1 MIYCVWSDES
11 LSSTA
16 LIKTHK
22 NNIFIYFKMISRL
35 FQSICCIILCC
46 TSLYSSAAENFVIED
61 IRVEGLQRLTPG
73 TIFNY
78 LPLEVGDTYDDQIS
92 REAVRS
98 LFNTGFFDDVRLE
111 RDGNVLVVIVKERP
125 AIGAIN
131 ITGNKDIKTEDLTK
145 GLDQV
150 GFSTGQVFDQS
161 KLDTLEK
168 ELRRQYFS
176 RGKYGVRI
184 TSKVSPLG
192 NNRVSVAVDISEGKA
207 ARIKQ
212 INIVGNE
219 SYPEDELLDL
229 FELTPKNLISYFTKT
244 DQYSKTKLSSD
255 LENLTSHYLDNGY
268 INFRVDSAPVTI
280 TPDKNE
286 IYITIN
292 ITEGEQYN
300 VNDVKLAGEFILPED
315 LLFPLVS
322 VRKGALFSRKQ
333 ATDTSE
339 ALTMRLGHEGYAFA
353 NVNYIPDIDEENKTV
368 AMTFFIDPGK
378 RVYVRRVNFTG
389 NTRTRDEVLRREMR
403 QLEGAWISTPFVERG
418 KLRLQRLGYFNEE
431 EVNVETPAVPGTV
444 DQVDVN
450 YTVEE
455 KPFGNFMAGLGY
467 SQGQGLIVQTS
478 VTQDNFM
485 GSGKRISFS
494 FNNSDYNRIFAVGYV
509 NPYYTVDG
517 ISRGFN
523 AKYSETNGID
533 LNITAFDNRVFGG
546 GVNFGIPISEN
557 NSIFTSLDYENT
569 TIMADGFFASEVLSF
584 CQDEGGPGDCKFD
597 VLRLSAGFAYDS
609 RNKSIFP
616 EWGMVHR
623 VSAEMGAPSW
633 GNSLEFYK
641 LTYRSQWYRPIYRRI
656 IFTVRGEA
664 GYGNSYG
671 ATDTYPFFENFYAGG
686 PKSVR
691 GFEENTLG
699 PRDSVGNPLGGNVK
713 FLAGAEMVFPIPFI
727 EKAADSARIS
737 AFLDAG
743 NVYGL
748 AEDVDLSKI
757 RYSIGIGAI
766 WQSPFG
772 LVSAS
777 LAKPYGVRAGD
788 RTQQFQFSFGTQY

>member
-1 MIYCVWSDES
+1 MVKKILLKFIHLV
-11 LSSTA
+11 LLTA
-16 LIKTHK
+16 GIHCL
-22 NNIFIYFKMISRL
+22 
-35 FQSICCIILCC
+35 
-46 TSLYSSAAENFVIED
+46 AAENFVIED

-92 REAVRS
+92 LEAVRS
-98 LFNTGFFDDVRLE
+98 LFGTGFFDDVRLE

-131 ITGNKDIKTEDLTK
+131 ITGNKDIKTEDLMK

-150 GFSTGQVFDQS
+150 GFSAGQVFDQS
-161 KLDTLEK
+161 KLDSLEK

-184 TSKVSPLG
+184 TSNVSALG
-192 NNRVSVAVDISEGKA
+192 NNRVSVAVDISEGRA

-212 INIVGNE
+212 INIIGNE
-219 SYPEDELLDL
+219 SYPEDDLLDL
-229 FELTPKNLISYFTKT
+229 FELTPPTLISYFTKT
-244 DQYSKTKLSSD
+244 DQYSKTKLSAD
-255 LENLTSHYLDNGY
+255 LESLTSHYLDNGY

-292 ITEGEQYN
+292 ITEGEQYM
-300 VNDVKLAGEFILPED
+300 VNDVKLAGEFLLPED
-315 LLFPLVS
+315 LLFPFIM
-322 VRKGALFSRKQ
+322 VRRGELFSRRN

-353 NVNYIPDIDEENKTV
+353 NVNYIPDINEEDKTV
-368 AMTFFIDPGK
+368 GLTFFVDPGK

-403 QLEGAWISTPFVERG
+403 QMEGAWISTPSVERG
-418 KLRLQRLGYFNEE
+418 KVRLQRLGYFEE
-431 EVNVETPAVPGTV
+431 DEINVETPAVPGTV

-478 VTQDNFM
+478 VTQDNFL
-485 GSGKRISFS
+485 GSGKRISFA
-494 FNNSDYNRIFAVGYV
+494 FNNSDYNRIFSVGYL

-546 GVNFGIPISEN
+546 GVSFGIPISEN

-569 TIMADGFFASEVLSF
+569 TIMADGFFANEVLSF

-609 RNKSIFP
+609 RNKAIFP
-616 EWGMVHR
+616 DWGMMHR
-623 VSAEMGAPSW
+623 VSAEVGAPSW

-641 LTYRSQWYRPIYRRI
+641 MSYRAQWFRPIYRRI
-656 IFTVRGEA
+656 IFSLKGEA
-664 GYGNSYG
+664 GYGNAYG
-671 ATDTYPFFENFYAGG
+671 STATYPFFENFYAGG

-699 PRDSVGNPLGGNVK
+699 PRDSSLNPLGGNVK
-713 FLAGAEMVFPIPFI
+713 FIGGAEVIFPVPFI
-727 EKAADSARIS
+727 EKADNVRLS

-748 AEDVDLSKI
+748 DEDVDLGKI
-757 RYSIGIGAI
+757 RYSVGVGAI
-766 WQSPFG
+766 WMSPFG
-772 LVSAS
+772 MVSVS
-777 LAKPYGVRAGD
+777 LAKPYGVQQRD
-788 RTQQFQFSFGTQY
+788 RTQQFQFSFGTQF

>member
-1 MIYCVWSDES
+1 MVKKILLKFIHLV
-11 LSSTA
+11 LLTA
-16 LIKTHK
+16 GIHCL
-22 NNIFIYFKMISRL
+22 
-35 FQSICCIILCC
+35 
-46 TSLYSSAAENFVIED
+46 AAENFVIED

-92 REAVRS
+92 LEAVRS
-98 LFNTGFFDDVRLE
+98 LFGTGFFDDVRLE

-131 ITGNKDIKTEDLTK
+131 ITGNKDIKTEDLMK

-150 GFSTGQVFDQS
+150 GFSAGQVFDQS
-161 KLDTLEK
+161 KLDSLEK

-184 TSKVSPLG
+184 TSNVSALG
-192 NNRVSVAVDISEGKA
+192 NNRVSVAVDISEGRA

-212 INIVGNE
+212 INIIGNE
-219 SYPEDELLDL
+219 SYPEDDLLDL
-229 FELTPKNLISYFTKT
+229 FELTEHTLISYFTKT
-244 DQYSKTKLSSD
+244 DQYSKTKLTAD
-255 LENLTSHYLDNGY
+255 LESLTSHYLNNGY

-292 ITEGEQYN
+292 ITEGEQYM
-300 VNDVKLAGEFILPED
+300 VNDVKLAGEFLLPED
-315 LLFPLVS
+315 LLFPFIM
-322 VRKGALFSRKQ
+322 VRRGELFSRRN

-353 NVNYIPDIDEENKTV
+353 NVNYIPDINEEDKTV
-368 AMTFFIDPGK
+368 GLTFFVDPGK

-403 QLEGAWISTPFVERG
+403 QMEGAWISTPSVERG
-418 KLRLQRLGYFNEE
+418 KVRLQRLGYFEE
-431 EVNVETPAVPGTV
+431 DEINVETPAVPGTV

-478 VTQDNFM
+478 VTQDNFL
-485 GSGKRISFS
+485 GSGKRISFA
-494 FNNSDYNRIFAVGYV
+494 FNNSDYNRIFSVGYL

-546 GVNFGIPISEN
+546 GVSFGIPISEN

-569 TIMADGFFASEVLSF
+569 TIMADGFFANEVLSF
-584 CQDEGGPGDCKFD
+584 CQNEGGPGDCKFD

-609 RNKSIFP
+609 RNKAIFP
-616 EWGMVHR
+616 DWGMMHR
-623 VSAEMGAPSW
+623 VSAEVGAPSW

-641 LTYRSQWYRPIYRRI
+641 MTYRAQWFRPIYRRI
-656 IFTVRGEA
+656 IFSLRGEA
-664 GYGNSYG
+664 GYGNAYG
-671 ATDTYPFFENFYAGG
+671 NTDTYPFFENFYAGG
-686 PKSVR
+686 PKSIR

-699 PRDSVGNPLGGNVK
+699 PRDSSGNPLGGNVK
-713 FLAGAEMVFPIPFI
+713 FTGGAEVIFPVPFI
-727 EKAADSARIS
+727 EKADNVRLS

-743 NVYGL
+743 NVYGI
-748 AEDVDLSKI
+748 AEDVDLGKI
-757 RYSIGIGAI
+757 RYSVGVGAI
-766 WQSPFG
+766 WMSPFG
-772 LVSAS
+772 MVSVS
-777 LAKPYGVRAGD
+777 LAKPYGVQPQD
-788 RTQQFQFSFGTQY
+788 RTQQFQFSFGTQF